1 ADGTPVAVTASYDKT
16 AIVWDLET
24 GTPRHTLTGHCGEV
38 NGVAGAVLPDGTPVA
53 VTASYDKTA
62 IVWDLETGTPRHTL
76 TGHGEWLS
84 AVAYTPLPD
93 GTPLAV
99 TTGHDK
105 TVIVWD
111 LATGRKMWSSQLHD
125 TGLSI
130 AAVPAGF
137 LIGRGP
143 DIQCFLWTDLEGLL
157 ARGWPEPSSGQ
168 RICSYSAE

>member
-1 ADGTPVAVTASYDKT
+1 GTPVAVTASYDKT

-24 GTPRHTLTGHCGEV
+24 GTPRHTLTGHSGEV
-38 NGVAGAVLPDGTPVA
+38 NGVTGAVLPDGTPVA

-76 TGHGEWLS
+76 TGHREWLS
-84 AVAYTPLPD
+84 AVGNAALPD
-93 GTPLAV
+93 GTPVAV

-111 LATGRKMWSSQLHD
+111 PATGRKMWSTQLPD
-125 TGLSI
+125 TGLCV
-130 AAVPAGF
+130 AAIPAGF
-137 LIGRGP
+137 LIGHGP
-143 DIQCFLWTDLEGLL
+143 DIACFLWTDLEGLL

-168 RICSYSAE
+168 RVCSYSAV